1 MLRIGVDAHA
11 IGRRL
16 TGNEVYVRNLISRYG
31 LLDSESE
38 FIAYV
43 STQEA
48 QFWIPDRFQQRQIST
63 EPFCQAR
70 SAIQCQAQGAD
81 RPDLIHVQ
89 YTAPVFCPVPIV
101 VTVHDVSYMEH
112 PEYLP
117 APRAAQLRWS
127 TRKTLERAAKIITIS
142 EFSRSRI
149 SHVFNIPPEEIAVTP
164 LACSGVISPDES

>member
-16 TGNEVYVRNLISRYG
+16 TGNEVYIRNLISRYA

-48 QFWIPDRFQQRQIST
+48 RFWIPDGFQQRRISKN
-63 EPFCQAR
+63 PFVRLGRQF
-70 SAIQCQAQGAD
+70 SAKLRQD

-89 YTAPVFCPVPIV
+89 YTAPVF
-101 VTVHDVSYMEH
+101 
-112 PEYLP
+112 
-117 APRAAQLRWS
+117 APFRLS
-127 TRKTLERAAKIITIS
+127 
-142 EFSRSRI
+142 
-149 SHVFNIPPEEIAVTP
+149 
-164 LACSGVISPDES
+164 